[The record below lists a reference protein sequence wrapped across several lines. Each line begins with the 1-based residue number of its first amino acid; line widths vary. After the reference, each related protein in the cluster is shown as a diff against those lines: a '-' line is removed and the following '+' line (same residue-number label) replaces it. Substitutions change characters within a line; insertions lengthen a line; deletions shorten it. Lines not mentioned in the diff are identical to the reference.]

1 MNNLKVQKEKEC
13 FSPFSMLGPGKH
25 FGDLALFIQKE
36 EKNNDPKPVLR
47 AATIK
52 CVTECSFATLSK

>member
-1 MNNLKVQKEKEC
+1 
-13 FSPFSMLGPGKH
+13 MLGPGKH

-36 EKNNDPKPVLR
+36 EKGKEQKPVLR
-47 AATIK
+47 AASIK